1 MKTIKYIIIITLL
14 TTLQSCYISKKLDR
28 SVPISLD
35 ENYKFVVENI
45 GNSNFTEGFSDEE
58 LKSEFI
64 SGMLIEFES
73 NQIILVEDN
82 FEFLVSISRLAI
94 NESTKKEIISDNDS
108 PNNGTEYELSTI
120 SINSKGLIDSFEG
133 KHIGEQSAS
142 KSKSEK
148 TTSNRSIIEYAV
160 GGNKEANLYRE
171 KEFDGSETKDLVYKC
186 GRRTAARIIIMIAK
200 ELK

>member
-1 MKTIKYIIIITLL
+1 MKKIKYIIIITLL

-28 SVPISLD
+28 GVPISLD

-94 NESTKKEIISDNDS
+94 NESTKKEI
-108 PNNGTEYELSTI
+108 Y
-120 SINSKGLIDSFEG
+120 F
-133 KHIGEQSAS
+133 Q
-142 KSKSEK
+142 
-148 TTSNRSIIEYAV
+148 
-160 GGNKEANLYRE
+160 
-171 KEFDGSETKDLVYKC
+171 YK
-186 GRRTAARIIIMIAK
+186 K
-200 ELK
+200 YSLL